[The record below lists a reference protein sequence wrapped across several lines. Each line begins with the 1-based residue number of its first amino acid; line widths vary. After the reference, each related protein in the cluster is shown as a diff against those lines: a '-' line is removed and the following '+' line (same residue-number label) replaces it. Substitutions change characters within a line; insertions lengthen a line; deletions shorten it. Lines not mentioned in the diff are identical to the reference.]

1 MTGAYR
7 GGLQFAGALDIG
19 TVTASSEGTGIN
31 GASTSYTKGTFQQ
44 LIASTTTDST
54 WIMLSTGSQIS
65 AGSAFAFDIAVG
77 GSGSEVVVIANLLCS
92 SAEQTGVRHL
102 LPLAIPAGTRISAR
116 MSSDAG
122 SDSLPIGVTV
132 FSDTFASAGTGGP
145 IDTYGFIS
153 TTNYGTAV
161 NPGATPN
168 TKGAY
173 SQITA
178 STTADLAG
186 LSLFLD
192 AQGTTTGSTGSIT
205 WLVDIA
211 VGASGSEVVVLPN
224 LFVLGASGVGFST
237 IYAPQ
242 VPYLPLQIPA
252 ASRISMRAACTT
264 ANSPDRILGVTL
276 YGVRQ

>member
-1 MTGAYR
+1 MTGAYK
-7 GGLQFAGALDIG
+7 GGLQFAAALDLG
-19 TVTASSEGTGIN
+19 TVAASSEGTGIN
-31 GASTSYTKGTFQQ
+31 GGSTSYTKGTFQQ
-44 LIASTTTDST
+44 IIASTTTDST

-77 GSGSEVVVIANLLCS
+77 GSGSEVVAIANLICS
-92 SAEQTGVRHL
+92 SAEQTGARYL
-102 LPLAIPAGTRISAR
+102 LPLVIPAGTRISGR

-122 SDSLPIGVTV
+122 SDTLPIGVTV
-132 FSDTFASAGTGGP
+132 FSDTFASVGSCGP

-153 TTNYGTAV
+153 TSNYGTAV

-173 SQITA
+173 AQITA

-186 LSLFLD
+186 FALFID
-192 AQGTTTGSTGSIT
+192 AQGTTSGTTGSVT
-205 WLVDIA
+205 WLIDIA

-224 LFVLGASGVGFST
+224 LFVMGASGAGFST
-237 IYAPQ
+237 IYAPE

-252 ASRISMRAACTT
+252 ASRISVRAACTT
-264 ANSPDRILGVTL
+264 ANSPDRILGVIL